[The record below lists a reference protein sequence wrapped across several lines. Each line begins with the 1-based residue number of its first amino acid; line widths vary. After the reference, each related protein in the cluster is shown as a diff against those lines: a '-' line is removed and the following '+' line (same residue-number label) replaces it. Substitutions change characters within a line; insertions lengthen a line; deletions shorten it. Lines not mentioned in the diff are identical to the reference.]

1 MVIGKPA
8 PVVRACVDAVAAA
21 MRTHQPHHALSVTQ
35 RTWLACCLTAV
46 LVTHAM
52 CWARCARASVGTSA
66 MAALSWRFRHQQDA
80 LGPAYPRVPCPV
92 THHGTIAVT
101 SARRAAG

>member
-21 MRTHQPHHALSVTQ
+21 MRTHQPHHALPVTQ
-35 RTWLACCLTAV
+35 RTWLALCT
-46 LVTHAM
+46 
-52 CWARCARASVGTSA
+52 RQR
-66 MAALSWRFRHQQDA
+66 RHLCDGGPVVEVSTQQDA

-92 THHGTIAVT
+92 TPHGTIAVT